1 MYKLGAGSLREIQGV
16 HQDQVKVVHRAIEIT
31 GQDFTVHDGL
41 RTREDQVRMVAS
53 GASKTMNSRHI
64 TGHAVDLV
72 PYLNGKLRWE
82 WPLIYPIAEAMR
94 TAGKEL
100 GIPQRWG
107 GCWDLSL
114 TDTKDPVEQLV
125 AEYVERKKAQ
135 LSAKGKK
142 PVVFIDG
149 PHFELPEAF
158 YP

>member
-1 MYKLGAGSLREIQGV
+1 MYKLGARSLEILQGV
-16 HQDQVKVVHRAIEIT
+16 HPDLVAVVNLAIQKTES
-31 GQDFTVHDGL
+31 DFTVHDGL
-41 RTREDQVRMVAS
+41 RTREEQARMVAS
-53 GASKTMNSRHI
+53 GASKTMNSRHL

-100 GIPQRWG
+100 GIPLRWG
-107 GCWDLSL
+107 GCWDLIL
-114 TDTKDPVEQLV
+114 TDTTDPAEKLV

-135 LSAKGKK
+135 LIAKGKK